1 MIILEAQI
9 QCEIQKITTNKE
21 KEADLIIKE
30 LLNKIPAIIKDK
42 SQEEVKYT
50 EFPKLR
56 EIQNTYRTTVSK
68 LDTAKARCLDITHEI
83 LEISINK
90 SKERKKTKP
99 GRPPKIKEIAA
110 NNKDIT
116 DYFIKQEN

>member
-21 KEADLIIKE
+21 KEAELKIKE
-30 LLNKIPAIIKDK
+30 LPNKIPAIIKDK
-42 SQEEVKYT
+42 SKEEVKYT

-68 LDTAKARCLDITHEI
+68 LDTEKERCLDMTHEI
-83 LEISINK
+83 LEISLNK
-90 SKERKKTKP
+90 SKEREKTKP
-99 GRPPKIKEIAA
+99 GRPPKIKEIAE
-110 NNKDIT
+110 IT
-116 DYFIKQEN
+116 KISQTTL